1 MMTFY
6 QISFNKLLRFIGTI
20 IISILIIYSFF
31 NNINNF
37 NNRIGKIEV
46 ISLSGGQKK
55 IDVGY
60 GDDYW
65 ILTENNEVIVY
76 FFFLI

>member
-1 MMTFY
+1 MVFY
-6 QISFNKLLRFIGTI
+6 QISLNKLLRFIGTI

-31 NNINNF
+31 NDINNF
-37 NNRIGKIEV
+37 NNRISKIEV
-46 ISLSGGQKK
+46 ISLPGNQKK

-65 ILTENNEVIVY
+65 ILTENNEVI
-76 FFFLI
+76 IST